1 MSATIP
7 DLWSYA
13 LGNPAFALLLY
24 VTVFLAAI
32 LLTIIVFRWW
42 DRSHEHAAE
51 SALNQQLIQDMIIHR
66 EESWKFNEAV
76 VRGINANAAILE
88 NVASTMAIVN
98 GILAGTGGVSVAKD
112 ARTVATPP
120 KEEEKKQ

>member
-13 LGNPAFALLLY
+13 IGNPAFSILLF
-24 VTVFLAAI
+24 VAVFLTAI

-51 SALNQQLIQDMIIHR
+51 TALNNQLIQDMIIHR
-66 EESWKFNEAV
+66 EEGWKFNEAMI
-76 VRGINANAAILE
+76 REINANAAILE
-88 NVASTMAIVN
+88 QVSSTMAITN
-98 GILAGTGGVSVAKD
+98 GLLAGVGGVAVAKE
-112 ARTVATPP
+112 AKTVAAPP
-120 KEEEKKQ
+120 EEKKQ

>member
-13 LGNPAFALLLY
+13 LGNPAFTILLF
-24 VTVFLAAI
+24 VGVFLTAI

-51 SALNQQLIQDMIIHR
+51 TALNNQLIQDMIIHR
-66 EESWKFNEAV
+66 EEGWKFNEAMI
-76 VRGINANAAILE
+76 REINANAAILE
-88 NVASTMAIVN
+88 QVSSTMAITN
-98 GILAGTGGVSVAKD
+98 GLLAGIGGVTVAKD
-112 ARTVATPP
+112 ARTVAQPP
-120 KEEEKKQ
+120 TEEKKQ

>member
-13 LGNPAFALLLY
+13 IGNPAFSILLF
-24 VTVFLAAI
+24 VAVFLTAI

-51 SALNQQLIQDMIIHR
+51 TALNNQLIQDMIIHR
-66 EESWKFNEAV
+66 EEGWKFNEAV
-76 VRGINANAAILE
+76 VRQINANAAIME
-88 NVASTMAIVN
+88 QISNTMSITN
-98 GILAGTGGVSVAKD
+98 SLLAGIGGVTVAKD
-112 ARTVATPP
+112 ARTIASPQ
-120 KEEEKKQ
+120 EEKKQ

>member
-13 LGNPAFALLLY
+13 IGNPAFSILLF
-24 VTVFLAAI
+24 VAVFLTAI

-51 SALNQQLIQDMIIHR
+51 TALNNQLIQDMIIRR
-66 EESWKFNEAV
+66 EEGWKFNEAMI
-76 VRGINANAAILE
+76 REINANAAILE
-88 NVASTMAIVN
+88 QVSSTMAITN
-98 GILAGTGGVSVAKD
+98 GLLAGIGGVTVAKD
-112 ARTVATPP
+112 ARSVAQPP
-120 KEEEKKQ
+120 TEEKKQ